1 MFACC
6 AGDTNQEPGD
16 LIETKTLP
24 VLQEKG
30 IQSTER
36 EDASGSFT
44 VLVPAKRHATLGLE
58 LDTSGAHGPTVAE
71 VKRGAVDDFNQLNP
85 LRTIQPHDMVLQ
97 MGDAKGTEAILAKMA
112 APLRDVKLTVHRPRR
127 MQVKLRKEAKSTL
140 AFKVILKEM
149 CPGAVISDVN
159 PTGLLGKWNAKN
171 PSDAIAVSDRLLAVN
186 GLTELKESL
195 AEDLT
200 NETELEL
207 TFLKY

>member
-6 AGDTNQEPGD
+6 VGDINQEPGE
-16 LIETKTLP
+16 IVETKTLP

-30 IQSTER
+30 TQSTEK

-71 VKRGAVDDFNQLNP
+71 VKKGAMDDFNQLNP
-85 LRTIQPHDMVLQ
+85 LRTILPHDMVVQ
-97 MGDAKGTEAILAKMA
+97 MGDAKGTKAILAKMA
-112 APLRDVKLTVHRPRR
+112 APLHDVKLTLHRPRR
-127 MQVKLRKEAKSTL
+127 MQVKLRKEAKSSL
-140 AFKVILKEM
+140 GIKLIIKEM
-149 CPGAVISDVN
+149 CPGAVITEVK
-159 PTGLLGKWNAKN
+159 PTGLVGKWNAKN
-171 PSDAIAVSDRLLAVN
+171 PSDAIGVSDRLLAVN
-186 GLTELKESL
+186 GLTELKETL

>member
-112 APLRDVKLTVHRPRR
+112 APLR
-127 MQVKLRKEAKSTL
+127 AKSSL
-140 AFKVILKEM
+140 GMKVILKEM
-149 CPGAVISDVN
+149 CPGAVISEVN

-195 AEDLT
+195 AEDLI

>member
-1 MFACC
+1 MLAVL
-6 AGDTNQEPGD
+6 EIP
-16 LIETKTLP
+16 TKNPVISSRPKLFLSCRKRGFSQPKERTPQDPLPCWCPQSGTLP
-24 VLQEKG
+24 WGWNL
-30 IQSTER
+30 T
-36 EDASGSFT
+36 
-44 VLVPAKRHATLGLE
+44 P
-58 LDTSGAHGPTVAE
+58 GAHGPTVAE

-127 MQVKLRKEAKSTL
+127 MQVKLRKEAKSSL
-140 AFKVILKEM
+140 GIKVILKEM